1 VFYGDELAAAA
12 LIGGVSVARVFGLRG
27 RVSITAAVSL
37 LVTAAALIMA
47 LAAAAGTRAAGR
59 ELSTRLVPAA
69 AAAAGL
75 LNGYTAQQTLLRG
88 YVTSGRPAALAAFR
102 RAAGQ
107 IPGQQARVAA
117 LVRHYR
123 RMPGQLAAAG
133 AADRAWLAKVAAPQ
147 LAAAGRGDF
156 ARARALQASVAL
168 TRPYTLAVRNRVTA
182 LQAQIT
188 GMQARVTTRL
198 TAGQRRLLAALAAVG
213 VVVAVIAAGAVMVVH
228 RWLRPVTALRQ
239 AAMAVAAGRHD
250 TPVPAAGPAEL
261 ADLGQAAEL
270 MRTRLVTALAGAERA
285 EARFRG
291 LLEAA
296 PDAMVCAGADGRIA
310 LVNAQAEQLFGY
322 SRDELAGQPVEM
334 LVPEGVRDAHP
345 GHRAEYA
352 ADPRPRPMGAGMEL
366 AGRRRDGTTFP
377 AEISLSAIDT
387 DQGILVSAAVR
398 DVTGRRRAAHAAA
411 QLASI
416 IQSSHDAVIGKTLD
430 QVITSWNPGAE
441 RLYGYTAG
449 EMIGRHVEVLIPVPD
464 REREAQVLAAVTRG
478 ERVEQYQT
486 RRVRKDGTM
495 VAVSLTMSPIAGA
508 TGAITGVATVTRD
521 VTERQRADARFRG
534 LLEAAPDAM
543 VCAGADGRIAL
554 VNAQTERLFGYS
566 RDELTGQPVEIL
578 VPDQVRE
585 LHPGHRARY
594 VADPQPR
601 PMGAGM
607 ELAGRRRDGTTFPA
621 EVSLSAT
628 HTDEG
633 ILITAVVRDVTE
645 RLEMQAERERLR
657 SQAERDRLER
667 QLHQSQRLESLG
679 QLAGGV
685 AHDFNNLLGVIS
697 NYAAFAG
704 EELAKEPPDGRW
716 QAVRGDIK
724 QVEQAAHQA
733 AGLTHQLLAFA
744 RQEVIQ
750 PRVLDLNEVVTSVE
764 QLLIRTLGE
773 HIELITDLADD
784 LAPVLADP
792 GQIEQVL
799 VNLAVNARDAMPG
812 GGKLIIQT
820 TNTDIG
826 QPAAGQARLAPGRHV
841 AIKVSDTGTGIPK
854 DVADR
859 VFEPFFSTKPKGEG
873 TGLGLATVYG
883 IITQAGGDLRIYS
896 EPGIG
901 TVFTALLPI
910 TGQAAAAAP
919 PPQHAGPLRG
929 HGEMVLVVEDEP
941 AMREVTRR
949 ILARNGY
956 HVLAAASGHDALQAV
971 PGQLEHVDLLLTD
984 VVMPHMQGRE
994 LADKIHLLQPD
1005 VRVLFMSGYTQGLLS
1020 QQGVL
1025 EPDIHLIEKP
1035 FSETTL
1041 LAKIHEILTTEGS

>member
-1 VFYGDELAAAA
+1 
-12 LIGGVSVARVFGLRG
+12 
-27 RVSITAAVSL
+27 
-37 LVTAAALIMA
+37 
-47 LAAAAGTRAAGR
+47 
-59 ELSTRLVPAA
+59 
-69 AAAAGL
+69 
-75 LNGYTAQQTLLRG
+75 
-88 YVTSGRPAALAAFR
+88 
-102 RAAGQ
+102 
-107 IPGQQARVAA
+107 
-117 LVRHYR
+117 
-123 RMPGQLAAAG
+123 
-133 AADRAWLAKVAAPQ
+133 
-147 LAAAGRGDF
+147 
-156 ARARALQASVAL
+156 
-168 TRPYTLAVRNRVTA
+168 
-182 LQAQIT
+182 
-188 GMQARVTTRL
+188 
-198 TAGQRRLLAALAAVG
+198 
-213 VVVAVIAAGAVMVVH
+213 
-228 RWLRPVTALRQ
+228 
-239 AAMAVAAGRHD
+239 
-250 TPVPAAGPAEL
+250 
-261 ADLGQAAEL
+261 
-270 MRTRLVTALAGAERA
+270 
-285 EARFRG
+285 
-291 LLEAA
+291 
-296 PDAMVCAGADGRIA
+296 
-310 LVNAQAEQLFGY
+310 
-322 SRDELAGQPVEM
+322 
-334 LVPEGVRDAHP
+334 
-345 GHRAEYA
+345 
-352 ADPRPRPMGAGMEL
+352 
-366 AGRRRDGTTFP
+366 
-377 AEISLSAIDT
+377 
-387 DQGILVSAAVR
+387 
-398 DVTGRRRAAHAAA
+398 
-411 QLASI
+411 
-416 IQSSHDAVIGKTLD
+416 
-430 QVITSWNPGAE
+430 
-441 RLYGYTAG
+441 
-449 EMIGRHVEVLIPVPD
+449 
-464 REREAQVLAAVTRG
+464 VLAAVTRG

-508 TGAITGVATVTRD
+508 TGAITGVATITRD

-716 QAVRGDIK
+716 QAVRDDIK

-773 HIELITDLADD
+773 HIELITDLAGD

-826 QPAAGQARLAPGRHV
+826 HPAAGQARLAPGRYV

-919 PPQHAGPLRG
+919 PPQHAEPLRG

-1005 VRVLFMSGYTQGLLS
+1005 VPVLFMSGYTQGLLS

-1041 LAKIHEILTTEGS
+1041 LAKIREILTTEGA